1 MFDLE
6 EAELS
11 YAPQYGSA
19 KDPVNLAGMI
29 ASNVLRGHTSVVHWG
44 DLSESDAFI
53 LDVRDPFEFRKGHV
67 KDAVH
72 IPLAALRSR
81 IQDLPTD
88 REIWTYCYEG
98 KRSYFALR
106 ILKQYGLKVR
116 NISGGYL
123 MYLAVKQFKDIP

>member
-1 MFDLE
+1 
-6 EAELS
+6 
-11 YAPQYGSA
+11 
-19 KDPVNLAGMI
+19 
-29 ASNVLRGHTSVVHWG
+29 
-44 DLSESDAFI
+44 
-53 LDVRDPFEFRKGHV
+53 V

-72 IPLAALRSR
+72 IPLAALRNR

-106 ILKQYGLKVR
+106 ILKQYGFNVR